1 MILAALGLYFASGGG
16 WAALL
21 QSLGMVAALG
31 LALLVD
37 RLLGEPANRWH
48 PVAWMGRYLG

>member
-37 RLLGEPANRWH
+37 RLLGEPANRW
-48 PVAWMGRYLG
+48 L